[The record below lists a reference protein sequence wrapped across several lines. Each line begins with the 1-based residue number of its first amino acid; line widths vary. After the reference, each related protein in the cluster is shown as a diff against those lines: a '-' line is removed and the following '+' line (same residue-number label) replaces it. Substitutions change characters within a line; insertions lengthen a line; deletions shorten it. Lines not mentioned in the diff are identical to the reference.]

1 MRTIRSSMYCGM
13 EHLIPCRIFDRCV
26 PNPRSFNNDIL
37 RRIDEQRTITR
48 GLGKYLR
55 DNPMPKMYEGDIRFH
70 GQ

>member
-1 MRTIRSSMYCGM
+1 MCDILPNLLYSGGYP
-13 EHLIPCRIFDRCV
+13 IPHSIFDKCV